1 MRLLFITYEFPPKG
15 GVGVQRPLATAR
27 YLAEAG
33 WDVTVLTVAD
43 PPTSLR
49 DDALLSGLPEAVRV
63 ERAWSLEPTRVVQG
77 LRRVRSRLGSGPTGT
92 FVRRLRNGL
101 TSVPVGPEPSRAAE
115 GRGAASAP
123 VSRGYTSLSPRAIRL
138 VQALFVPDEKY
149 WWTPFAVRLGKRLHR
164 EAAFD
169 CILASGPPFTALG
182 VARRLSRSCGIPWVA
197 DLRDPITDGCFFR
210 PLTPLHRSLMYAF
223 ERRTLRSASRV
234 ITVTEG
240 MREAIGRRLPDVFG
254 KVTTIT
260 NGFDPSVFAGPA
272 PAPRA
277 DFELAYVG
285 TFQRPITPDVF
296 LAAFAEARTRNPAFA
311 ARARIAFIG
320 ARDAAT
326 DEAVAASGLADAVER
341 TGFVPH
347 GQAIERMRAA
357 SVLLLLLGSG
367 PENRLNLSGK
377 LPEYLGTGRPVLAL
391 IPPDGV
397 AADVIRRSGAGWV
410 LAPDDVEGATAALLE
425 SFAEWQT
432 GTLPEPDPDV
442 VASFER
448 SRLVAQTRELLA
460 AAVAESGARSDASAR
475 PGSGAKSGPDAA
487 SGSSAKSESST
498 R

>member
-15 GVGVQRPLATAR
+15 GVGVQRVAATAR
-27 YLAEAG
+27 YLAEEG
-33 WDVTVLTVAD
+33 WDVTVLTIAD

-63 ERAWSLEPTRVVQG
+63 ERAWSAEPTRVVQG
-77 LRRVRSRLGSGPTGT
+77 LRAVGSRLGSGRTGT

-101 TSVPVGPEPSRAAE
+101 TSVPVHPEPSRAAE
-115 GRGAASAP
+115 GRERAGEAITGSGPAAGAASAP
-123 VSRGYTSLSPRAIRL
+123 VARGYTRLSPGAIRV

-169 CILASGPPFTALG
+169 CILASGPPFTALA
-182 VARRLSRSCGIPWVA
+182 VARRLSRACGIPWVA

-223 ERRTLRSASRV
+223 ERRMLRSASRV

-240 MREAIGRRLPDVFG
+240 MREAIGRRLPDVLG
-254 KVTTIT
+254 KVRTIT
-260 NGFDPSVFAGPA
+260 NGFDPRMFAGPA
-272 PAPRA
+272 PAPGA

-311 ARARIAFIG
+311 ARARLAFIG

-326 DEAVAASGLADAVER
+326 DESVAASGLVDVVER

-347 GQAIERMRAA
+347 SQAIARMRAA
-357 SVLLLLLGSG
+357 SVLLLFLGSG
-367 PENRLNLSGK
+367 PENRLILSGK
-377 LPEYLGTGRPVLAL
+377 LPEYLGAGKPVLAL
-391 IPPDGV
+391 VSPDGV
-397 AADVIRRSGAGWV
+397 AADVVRRSGAGWV
-410 LAPDDVEGATAALLE
+410 LAPDDVEGATSALLKA
-425 SFAEWQT
+425 FAEWQS
-432 GTLPEPDPDV
+432 GTLPQPDPDV

-448 SRLVAQTRELLA
+448 SRLVAQTGELLA
-460 AAVAESGARSDASAR
+460 AVVAESRARRESSAR
-475 PGSGAKSGPDAA
+475 
-487 SGSSAKSESST
+487 
-498 R
+498 

>member
-15 GVGVQRPLATAR
+15 GPGVQRPLATAR

-49 DDALLSGLPEAVRV
+49 DDALLAGLPEAVRV
-63 ERAWSLEPTRVVQG
+63 ERAWSVEPTRVVQAV
-77 LRRVRSRLGSGPTGT
+77 RRVGSRLGSGRMGA

-101 TSVPVGPEPSRAAE
+101 ASVPVSPDPSRAAE
-115 GRGAASAP
+115 QEECGAGGIAGGGPASAP
-123 VSRGYTSLSPRAIRL
+123 VSRGYTRLSPGAIRA

-182 VARRLSRSCGIPWVA
+182 VARRLSRACGIPWVA

-223 ERRTLRSASRV
+223 ERRVLRSAARV

-240 MREAIGRRLPDVFG
+240 MREAIGQRLPDVLA
-254 KVTTIT
+254 KVKTIT
-260 NGFDPSVFAGPA
+260 NGFDQRVFAGPA
-272 PAPRA
+272 PVSPA

-285 TFQRPITPDVF
+285 TFQRPISPEVLLT
-296 LAAFAEARTRNPAFA
+296 AFAEARTRNPAFS

-326 DEAVAASGLADAVER
+326 DAAVAASGLADVVQR

-347 GQAIERMRAA
+347 RQAIERMRAA
-357 SVLLLLLGSG
+357 SVLLLFLGSG

-377 LPEYLGTGRPVLAL
+377 LPEYLGADRPVLAL
-391 IPPDGV
+391 VPPDGV
-397 AADVIRRSGAGWV
+397 AADVVRRSGAGWV
-410 LAPDDVEGATAALLE
+410 LAPDDVEGTTAALLE
-425 SFAEWQT
+425 AFAAWQT
-432 GTLPEPDPDV
+432 GTLPRPDPAV

-448 SRLVAQTRELLA
+448 SRLVAETGQLLTA
-460 AAVAESGARSDASAR
+460 VVAESRA
-475 PGSGAKSGPDAA
+475 GSGPGAESR
-487 SGSSAKSESST
+487 SSAKSESS
-498 R
+498 RR